1 MKRKKITRHDI
12 ASLLDLSYRTIH
24 SRFNGESEWGYS
36 ECVKV
41 RDTYFPDMELSYLFS
56 TDNTSSDQN
65 SMENKNTDRSTIPT
79 SILPNLFTLC
89 TLQAFATHD
98 GAKCFYEI
106 LCHFRSFGS
115 ATCLIADKR

>member
-1 MKRKKITRHDI
+1 MPEVRLDNLEAEMKRKKITRHDI

-56 TDNTSSDQN
+56 TDNPSSD
-65 SMENKNTDRSTIPT
+65 
-79 SILPNLFTLC
+79 
-89 TLQAFATHD
+89 
-98 GAKCFYEI
+98 
-106 LCHFRSFGS
+106 
-115 ATCLIADKR
+115 